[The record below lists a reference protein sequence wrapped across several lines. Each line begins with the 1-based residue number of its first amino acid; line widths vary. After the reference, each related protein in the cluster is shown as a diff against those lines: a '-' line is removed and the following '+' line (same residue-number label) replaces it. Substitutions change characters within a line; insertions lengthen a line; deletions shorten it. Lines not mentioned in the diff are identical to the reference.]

1 MNMDVTDKDST
12 IYKALRYSEILGENL
27 FEILQLEGKDFDDFV
42 FCCGQR
48 IDEEIRRRMETG
60 IITPFKC
67 LKWTAVGES
76 EENFWI
82 TDEVPF
88 Q

>member
-12 IYKALRYSEILGENL
+12 IYKALRYSEILDENL
-27 FEILQLEGKDFDDFV
+27 FEILQLEGKNFDDFV

-60 IITPFKC
+60 IITPFKY
-67 LKWTAVGES
+67 LKWTSVGNDGW
-76 EENFWI
+76 NFWQD
-82 TDEVPF
+82 TEVPF
-88 Q
+88 

>member
-1 MNMDVTDKDST
+1 MDVTDKDST

-48 IDEEIRRRMETG
+48 IDEEIRRRIETG
-60 IITPFKC
+60 IITPFKY
-67 LKWTAVGES
+67 LKWTSVGHDS
-76 EENFWI
+76 WNFI
-82 TDEVPF
+82 HDSEVPF
-88 Q
+88 